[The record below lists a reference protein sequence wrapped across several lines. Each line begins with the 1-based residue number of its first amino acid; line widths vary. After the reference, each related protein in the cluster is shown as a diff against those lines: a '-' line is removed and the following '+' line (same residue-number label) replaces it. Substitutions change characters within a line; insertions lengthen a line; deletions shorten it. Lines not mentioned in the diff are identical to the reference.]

1 MLRFVGRALLFEVRL
16 YVCLLGWVVRRPAVT
31 REQERIGYAK
41 AVTPVLCLWIFA
53 SAAEIPLVH
62 VLLPWPEAQKVSLVL
77 GAWGLLWM
85 LGLLASYQVRPHV
98 VDVDGLRLRTGP
110 VVDVPLAWADIA
122 SVRQD
127 RRDMEST
134 VRSLQVLETEDG
146 TELAISVSGQVNVTV
161 ALRGTVVVRTPKGAL
176 HVTSV
181 SFFADEPREVV
192 ARLRERM
199 ARAIAE

>member
-1 MLRFVGRALLFEVRL
+1 
-16 YVCLLGWVVRRPAVT
+16 
-31 REQERIGYAK
+31 
-41 AVTPVLCLWIFA
+41 
-53 SAAEIPLVH
+53 
-62 VLLPWPEAQKVSLVL
+62 
-77 GAWGLLWM
+77 
-85 LGLLASYQVRPHV
+85 
-98 VDVDGLRLRTGP
+98 
-110 VVDVPLAWADIA
+110 
-122 SVRQD
+122 
-127 RRDMEST
+127 MEST

-199 ARAIAE
+199 ARAVAE